1 MVISWVGS
9 ILQTIFFS
17 TIIFF
22 IVCLCRYISGR
33 KLMKQNAGLISGAD
47 LRLRLVLL
55 IVSSVLMVFPLS
67 VITLMIGIVSGAI
80 PFM

>member
-1 MVISWVGS
+1 MVISWVGY

-33 KLMKQNAGLISGAD
+33 KMMKRNAGLISYAN
-47 LRLRLVLL
+47 LRMRLILL
-55 IVSSVLMVFPLS
+55 IVSSVLMLFPLS
-67 VITLMIGIVSGAI
+67 VIALMIGIVSGAI